1 MRTPLEQR
9 VLASIRQS
17 RMLTAGDR
25 VGVAVSGGTDSVALL
40 RILESL
46 RAELGIT
53 LLVVHFDHCLR
64 GAESE
69 ADARFVDNVANA
81 SGLEFVLARENVAAA
96 ASQRGW
102 NLEDAGRRLRY
113 AFFQKLVEE
122 GRATRIAVA
131 HTADDQ
137 AETVLAHLVRG
148 TGLSGLAGI
157 FPCTGPVVRPLLE
170 FRRRDLREYL
180 ESRGECW
187 REDPSNRDTERLRA
201 RIRQQFLPVLERDFS
216 HAIVDHLCDL
226 SRFARDEES
235 FWGAIVEKCFHARVK
250 CTEDSLA
257 IGIGDML
264 LPVGPLALPLPTHAN
279 VASEKAVDPPVSRA
293 LTARLIRRLYEG
305 LRGDHRDLQAG
316 HVEALIH
323 LATECTSGKRVDLP
337 GGIIAERVFDEIVFS
352 HRARANVE
360 GAARET
366 NATENAYQYEV
377 KVPERGATV
386 VTVPEL
392 GTSFRLKV
400 IDWASVARETIRDRA
415 VLDAALLRAPVIL
428 RNWRPGDAYRPSG
441 RRQSRKLKEMFLAKR
456 IPSLERAKWPVM
468 ESGGR
473 VIWARGMPAADEFCA
488 REGTERGLVIEED
501 GA

>member
-25 VGVAVSGGTDSVALL
+25 VGVAVSGGADSVALL
-40 RILESL
+40 RLLESQ
-46 RAELGIT
+46 RAELGII

-69 ADARFVDNVANA
+69 ADVRFVTDLAKS
-81 SGLEFVLARENVAAA
+81 SGLEFVLGREDVGAA
-96 ASQRGW
+96 ASRQGW

-122 GRATRIAVA
+122 SRATRIAVA

-157 FPCTGPVVRPLLE
+157 FPSTGPVVRPLLK
-170 FRRRDLREYL
+170 FRRQELREYL
-180 ESRGECW
+180 EARCESW
-187 REDPSNRDTERLRA
+187 REDPMNRDTERLRA
-201 RIRQQFLPVLERDFS
+201 RIRLRLLPVLERDFS
-216 HAIVDHLCDL
+216 PAIVDHLCDL
-226 SRFARDEES
+226 SRFAREEES
-235 FWGAIVEKCFHARVK
+235 FWNAVVERIFQMRVK
-250 CTEDSLA
+250 RTEDSLTV
-257 IGIGDML
+257 GISDL
-264 LPVGPLALPLPTHAN
+264 LSPFGALALPVRAN
-279 VASEKAVDPPVSRA
+279 PASEEATEPAASRA
-293 LTARLIRRLYEG
+293 LTARLIRRLFEG
-305 LRGDHRDLQAG
+305 LRGDHRDLEAG

-323 LATECTSGKRVDLP
+323 LAKECTSGKRVDLP
-337 GGIIAERVFDEIVFS
+337 GGIIAERVFDELVFS
-352 HRARANVE
+352 HRARSNS
-360 GAARET
+360 GNPARET
-366 NATENAYQYEV
+366 NPAENTYQYV
-377 KVPERGATV
+377 VNVPERGATV

-400 IDWASVARETIRDRA
+400 IDWASPARETIGDHA

-441 RRQSRKLKEMFLAKR
+441 RRQPKKLKEMFLARR
-456 IPSLERAKWPVM
+456 IPSRDRAKWPVM

-473 VIWARGMPAADEFCA
+473 VIWARGMPAADDYCV
-488 REGTERGLVIEED
+488 REGTERGLLIEED